1 MMAEHA
7 ALDALCSS
15 ADSQH
20 LVILF
25 RQLLG
30 VAEAD
35 AQAVAHPILDG
46 TGGQPYRHR
55 LEVQRHI
62 NKPLHWHEHIC
73 MNAQSCGAA
82 TGAATN
88 AKGSSTA
95 S

>member
-1 MMAEHA
+1 MAEHA
-7 ALDALCSS
+7 TLDVLCSS

-35 AQAVAHPILDG
+35 AQAVAHPILDEA
-46 TGGQPYRHR
+46 GGRSYRNR
-55 LEVQRHI
+55 LEVQRRI
-62 NKPLHWHEHIC
+62 NKPLYWHEHIC
-73 MNAQSCGAA
+73 MNAQSCRAA

-88 AKGSSTA
+88 AKGLSTA